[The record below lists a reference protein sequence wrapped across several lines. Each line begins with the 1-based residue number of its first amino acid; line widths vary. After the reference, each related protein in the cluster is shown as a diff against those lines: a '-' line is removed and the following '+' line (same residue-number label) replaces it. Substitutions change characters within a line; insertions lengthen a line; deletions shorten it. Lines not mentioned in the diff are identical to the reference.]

1 MSASSNPSLPSDVC
15 LLLRA
20 DAEQCWLHREV
31 IPVLRQVEA
40 SEHLPEEEIAAA
52 LAYLEAMWDEARVRA
67 RATDAARTGL
77 GSADEEDRNLSDRA
91 DHYHVAVRTLREVV
105 ASKVAPLVANL
116 ANDAQSDASSANGC
130 APKAA

>member
-40 SEHLPEEEIAAA
+40 REHLPEEEVAAA

-67 RATDAARTGL
+67 RATDAARTSL
-77 GSADEEDRNLSDRA
+77 GSAGEDRGLSGRA

-105 ASKVAPLVANL
+105 ASKVAPLVTKL
-116 ANDAQSDASSANGC
+116 ADGVQVDAPSANGC